1 MKRTAEQQ
9 QKQITEPQEQALA
22 KKQLT
27 LEQLSQ
33 VTGGFAL
40 ELISTR
46 AYGLKT
52 KTSETEC
59 LESD

>member
-9 QKQITEPQEQALA
+9 LTEQQSQALA

-40 ELISTR
+40 EMLGTR